1 MSVQWSHDNLSRGF
15 TVSNG
20 VRQGGVLSPFL
31 FAIYLDSLI
40 DELSLSGVGCR
51 WWWMFTGVFCFADDI
66 VLLAPCTSALRH
78 MLSPCSAYAT
88 SHGLI
93 FNLDKT
99 QLICF
104 RKHTYP
110 VPNDII
116 EFNGVHLNFSDTILH
131 LGHLISFD
139 LSDQEDIFRIN
150 QSINQKANLLMNTFR
165 FSDPFVLTYLFKAY
179 CLSLSLWKYSMV
191 FIVKYT

>member
-1 MSVQWSHDNLSRGF
+1 
-15 TVSNG
+15 
-20 VRQGGVLSPFL
+20 
-31 FAIYLDSLI
+31 
-40 DELSLSGVGCR
+40 
-51 WWWMFTGVFCFADDI
+51 MFTGVFCFADDI

-78 MLSPCSAYAT
+78 MLSLCSAYAT

-110 VPNDII
+110 VPDDII
-116 EFNGVHLNFSDTILH
+116 ELNGVHLNISDTILH

-139 LSDQEDIFRIN
+139 LSDQEDIFRIIK
-150 QSINQKANLLMNTFR
+150 SINRKANLLMNTFR
-165 FSDPFVLTYLFKAY
+165 FSDPLVLTYLFKTY